1 MRLFQKILWA
11 VAAVIFLQ
19 VIMRLLDAKSPLT
32 FYLHQSLLSSLQ
44 VAIIIWLIIAIILH
58 IVFRKKKQVK
68 VGWWATGAVVVLVT
82 LFELLSL
89 NWMNNPS
96 SIPSFLRTGYVWFYA
111 HNDSHIIQI
120 VPECSQY
127 DSAFF
132 YNLKPNNN
140 CEFKNREFSNVF
152 TTNSKGFRD
161 DEKSLTAPE
170 VICLGDSY
178 MLGWGINQN
187 ETIPSQLEKLTG
199 KNVLNAGMSSFG
211 TAREM
216 KRLSVIDTSAVKY
229 IIIQYCAN
237 DNEENK
243 AFFDN
248 GNKLKISSQAS
259 YDSLGRR
266 DAWNK
271 KYFPGKTFLTSLKYL
286 SKETIKSILGKPP
299 SVIGLPI
306 DPERDA
312 KMFVDILKS
321 SSINFNKIKV
331 IVFPGDDL
339 EFINSNAFLNE
350 VKKLSSS
357 AGYQEH
363 FGSNLVLAD
372 LSGLLTKDDYYI
384 LDGHF
389 RASAHQK
396 IAERL
401 AALLK

>member
-1 MRLFQKILWA
+1 MRLFQKILWTI
-11 VAAVIFLQ
+11 AAVIFLQ
-19 VIMRLLDAKSPLT
+19 VLVRVLDAKSPLS
-32 FYLHQSLLSSLQ
+32 FYFHQSLLSSLQ
-44 VAIIIWLIIAIILH
+44 AAIIIWLVIAIILH
-58 IVFRKKKQVK
+58 IIFRKKKQVK
-68 VGWWATGAVVVLVT
+68 TGWWSAAATIVLIT
-82 LFELLSL
+82 CFELLSL

-96 SIPSFLRTGYVWFYA
+96 SIPSFLRTGYIWYYA

-120 VPECSQY
+120 VPECSEY

-132 YNLKPNNN
+132 YNLKTNNK
-140 CEFKNREFSNVF
+140 CKFTNREFSNLF

-170 VICLGDSY
+170 IICLGDSY
-178 MLGWGINQN
+178 MLGWGINQD

-216 KRLSVIDTSAVKY
+216 KRLNVIDTSALKY

-248 GNKLKISSQAS
+248 GNKLKISSKAS

-271 KYFPGKTFLTSLKYL
+271 KYFPGKVFLTSLKYL

-306 DPERDA
+306 EPERDA
-312 KMFVDILKS
+312 RMFVDMLKS
-321 SSINFNKIKV
+321 SNINFNKTKV
-331 IVFPGDDL
+331 IVFAGDGL
-339 EFINSNAFLNE
+339 EFINNNAFLNE
-350 VKKLSSS
+350 VKKLSTTS
-357 AGYQEH
+357 GYSEH
-363 FGSNLVLAD
+363 FASNLILED
-372 LSGLLTKDDYYI
+372 LSGVLSKDDYYI

-396 IAERL
+396 IAVRL
-401 AALLK
+401 ATLLK